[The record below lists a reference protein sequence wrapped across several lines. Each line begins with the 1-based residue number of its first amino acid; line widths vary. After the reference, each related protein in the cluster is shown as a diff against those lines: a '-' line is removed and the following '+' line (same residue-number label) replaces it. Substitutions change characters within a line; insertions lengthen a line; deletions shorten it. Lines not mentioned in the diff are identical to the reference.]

1 LYDVLLDPKSLPET
15 DLESR
20 TAAAAGRNGELYDR
34 QLAIHDEARRV
45 GRAAV
50 NNAAYAGDGRLS
62 GRPATPPPLL
72 LLLLL
77 LLGSTTTEMQQML
90 STRRRAEP
98 ESRPARPPGRPT
110 PGLKSADR
118 IHLQLGRCSL
128 LHTRSRPPP
137 LRLASAGASRD
148 DGRPY
153 LGPP

>member
-50 NNAAYAGDGRLS
+50 NNAVYAGDGRLS
-62 GRPATPPPLL
+62 GRPAGNSAAAAAAAAAGVDDRDATDAIHTAPS
-72 LLLLL
+72 
-77 LLGSTTTEMQQML
+77 G
-90 STRRRAEP
+90 AWK
-98 ESRPARPPGRPT
+98 PARPPARYARPHIGRQNP
-110 PGLKSADR
+110 SATWKM
-118 IHLQLGRCSL
+118 LSALV